1 MTSFL
6 CFSFRRPDWRHAAV
20 TQREDRDVEREGK
33 CNGRSQTRYER
44 GKLSKKE
51 RERKERRWITHNRQ
65 EEERDRVL
73 AKMKRGDGNW
83 LSRFSTCTCH
93 LANWSGEDKDER
105 RVSHIR
111 AFSAGQFMSSSSE
124 TSLSTPPS
132 QLCRATWVMQ
142 GETLLYPFGGIQNW
156 SSSQAKSKICA
167 MLSGVFFFIII
178 IHLTHQAFRVMAS
191 FQYSMKTEQKTFPKH
206 ALRYWF
212 T

>member
-20 TQREDRDVEREGK
+20 THREDRDMEREGK
-33 CNGRSQTRYER
+33 CNGRSQTRYEW

-51 RERKERRWITHNRQ
+51 SEKEKGKAMNYTQQTGRGKGPS
-65 EEERDRVL
+65 L

-93 LANWSGEDKDER
+93 LANWSGEDKEER

-132 QLCRATWVMQ
+132 QLCRAMWVMQ

-167 MLSGVFFFIII
+167 MLLGVF
-178 IHLTHQAFRVMAS
+178 HPPGLSCHVV
-191 FQYSMKTEQKTFPKH
+191 
-206 ALRYWF
+206 L
-212 T
+212 